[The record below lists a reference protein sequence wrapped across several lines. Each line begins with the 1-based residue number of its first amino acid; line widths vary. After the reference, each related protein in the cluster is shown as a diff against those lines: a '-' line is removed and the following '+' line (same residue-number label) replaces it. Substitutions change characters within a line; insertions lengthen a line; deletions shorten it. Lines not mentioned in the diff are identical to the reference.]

1 MKEVVL
7 DTETTGI
14 SVKEGHRIVEI
25 GCIELEN
32 LIPTK
37 NTFHCYLNPERK
49 VSEKALEVHGYTDE
63 FLSKQKKFDEI
74 GEEFLS
80 FIKDK
85 RIIIHN
91 AEFDLGHLNNELSIF
106 GKKKIDN
113 EIVDTLILARDK
125 FPGSPVSLDA
135 LCKRYK
141 IDNSKRTQHTA
152 LIDCDLLAKVY
163 INLIDQ
169 KEPTLNLQNQDEE
182 NAAVESLLGQ
192 LLESVKAIDQ
202 RREQSLLEMQQVA
215 IELAIAAASHLVET
229 VIEEDRFGIEDLIQS
244 TFEQAGSDR
253 SLRFSLHPDDLELLQ
268 RRISV
273 TKSYQELRR
282 LEFIEDFQLPRGSF
296 QIHLPDGQTWLTG
309 ISLRLAE
316 IRKHWLEE
324 LDAAQ
329 VERRQTETTNSSLR
343 RFPDRRETA

>member
-37 NTFHCYLNPERK
+37 NKFHCYLNPEKK

-63 FLSKQKKFDEI
+63 FLSTKEKFSDI
-74 GEEFLS
+74 ADQFLE

-85 RIIIHN
+85 RLIIHN
-91 AEFDLGHLNNELSIF
+91 AEFDLGHLNNELAIF

-113 EIVDTLILARDK
+113 DVIDTLILARDK

-135 LCKRYK
+135 LCKRYR

-169 KEPTLNLQNQDEE
+169 KEPTLNF
-182 NAAVESLLGQ
+182 
-192 LLESVKAIDQ
+192 
-202 RREQSLLEMQQVA
+202 QS
-215 IELAIAAASHLVET
+215 
-229 VIEEDRFGIEDLIQS
+229 EDLKINQ
-244 TFEQAGSDR
+244 
-253 SLRFSLHPDDLELLQ
+253 
-268 RRISV
+268 
-273 TKSYQELRR
+273 KSNYNINYFKKVVKPTPE
-282 LEFIEDFQLPRGSF
+282 
-296 QIHLPDGQTWLTG
+296 
-309 ISLRLAE
+309 E
-316 IRKHWLEE
+316 ILKHKEYVKNNLKK
-324 LDAAQ
+324 
-329 VERRQTETTNSSLR
+329 N
-343 RFPDRRETA
+343 FF